1 MQSRRQLKLGFF
13 LRPVGHHIA
22 AWRHPDSQADAG
34 ENFEHLVEMAKLA
47 ERGLFDFIFCADAA
61 TVYTAQKK
69 SLHRTHYV
77 SWIEPM
83 SLLTGIAARTS
94 HIGLVA
100 TASTSFEE
108 PYNVARRFSSL
119 DLISGGRSGW
129 NVVTTGSPL
138 VAENFGAE
146 PHPPKA
152 ERYRRAREFA
162 EVVRGLWDSWDD
174 DAFIRDRE
182 GGVYFDPSRMHP
194 LGHEGAY
201 YKVQGP
207 LNVSRSPQ
215 GQPVLV
221 QAGASDDGK
230 DLAAEY
236 AEVVFTAHDS
246 IDTAKVFYADLKGR
260 VQAWGRDP
268 NDVKIMP
275 GMLVS
280 VAPTRQ
286 EAQDQFSQLQELIH
300 PEIGLGLLSERL
312 GIDMSGYP
320 LDEPVPD
327 IADDEWMRS
336 SRSSMMFAI
345 ARRDKLTVR
354 QLYTRFAA
362 SRGHVSVIGTPADVA
377 DKMEEWMTESA
388 ADGFNV
394 MPPIM
399 PKGLEA
405 IVDLVI
411 PELQRRGLFRTAYE
425 GKTLRANL
433 GLMKPE
439 GADKLL
445 VSG

>member
-1 MQSRRQLKLGFF
+1 
-13 LRPVGHHIA
+13 V
-22 AWRHPDSQADAG
+22 
-34 ENFEHLVEMAKLA
+34 
-47 ERGLFDFIFCADAA
+47 
-61 TVYTAQKK
+61 QK
-69 SLHRTHYV
+69 
-77 SWIEPM
+77 
-83 SLLTGIAARTS
+83 G
-94 HIGLVA
+94 
-100 TASTSFEE
+100 
-108 PYNVARRFSSL
+108 
-119 DLISGGRSGW
+119 
-129 NVVTTGSPL
+129 
-138 VAENFGAE
+138 
-146 PHPPKA
+146 
-152 ERYRRAREFA
+152 
-162 EVVRGLWDSWDD
+162 
-174 DAFIRDRE
+174 
-182 GGVYFDPSRMHP
+182 
-194 LGHEGAY
+194 
-201 YKVQGP
+201 
-207 LNVSRSPQ
+207 
-215 GQPVLV
+215 
-221 QAGASDDGK
+221 
-230 DLAAEY
+230 
-236 AEVVFTAHDS
+236 
-246 IDTAKVFYADLKGR
+246 
-260 VQAWGRDP
+260 GRDP

-345 ARRDKLTVR
+345 ARRYKLTVR

-377 DKMEEWMTESA
+377 DKMEEWMTEGA

-411 PELQRRGLFRTAYE
+411 PELQRRGLFRIAYE

-439 GADKLL
+439 GADKPL